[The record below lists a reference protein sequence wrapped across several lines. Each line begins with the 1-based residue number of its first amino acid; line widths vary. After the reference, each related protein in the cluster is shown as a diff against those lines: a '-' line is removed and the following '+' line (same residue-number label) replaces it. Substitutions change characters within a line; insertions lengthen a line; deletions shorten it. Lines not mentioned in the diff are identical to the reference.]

1 MNIKF
6 IFLFIWLLTSG
17 FSQTHFTIP
26 QNVWRISFN
35 KYISSGKWIGH
46 DGEKGLKDSK
56 YTLND
61 IDYSINQNWDHKLNI
76 NEYILEYGFSD
87 KSTFVLNIPIVQK
100 FDQKHTWSISSDS
113 NKTMVIDN
121 LMKFYFPQNKSN
133 AGLGNVTVG
142 MKVLFFGNPAW
153 RGGKNKYS
161 IYGGFDATFPF
172 GESLKKYYPK
182 DVDDNGIPNQFKQL
196 PISNGL
202 TEWRGNLFGEFYR
215 KIRGRLIN
223 VNWFFSLSSFNRD
236 IINPSYSFLWL
247 EETGVDS
254 ISKAIGN
261 SVLFEQGK
269 QIFFSIQGQLE
280 LLPNRIFL
288 SSGMNWMMSGRDQYF
303 SSSNGWNSWMSS
315 NNNYDTKKT
324 LSNQFIRF
332 NFLNMDP
339 FKQVGPIPFEL
350 ELGISWYVPYLSYHS
365 YGYTSSWIKISS
377 YFQAW

>member
-1 MNIKF
+1 MNSHEDLKSYF
-6 IFLFIWLLTSG
+6 EANPVANFKNLARLKSWELVNDSFESAAFYVEGIW
-17 FSQTHFTIP
+17 
-26 QNVWRISFN
+26 
-35 KYISSGKWIGH
+35 
-46 DGEKGLKDSK
+46 
-56 YTLND
+56 
-61 IDYSINQNWDHKLNI
+61 
-76 NEYILEYGFSD
+76 
-87 KSTFVLNIPIVQK
+87 
-100 FDQKHTWSISSDS
+100 
-113 NKTMVIDN
+113 
-121 LMKFYFPQNKSN
+121 
-133 AGLGNVTVG
+133 
-142 MKVLFFGNPAW
+142 
-153 RGGKNKYS
+153 KNY
-161 IYGGFDATFPF
+161 
-172 GESLKKYYPK
+172 L
-182 DVDDNGIPNQFKQL
+182 
-196 PISNGL
+196 
-202 TEWRGNLFGEFYR
+202 
-215 KIRGRLIN
+215 
-223 VNWFFSLSSFNRD
+223 
-236 IINPSYSFLWL
+236 YSFLWL

-288 SSGMNWMMSGRDQYF
+288 SSGINWMMSGRDQYF

-350 ELGISWYVPYLSYHS
+350 EFGISWYVPYLSYHS